1 MRMKRIVVACLFQI
15 VTLAVLCVAA
25 SATEGKGPVTG
36 RVDTVDDVEID
47 PGSIAKWTEAAL
59 SAQGEQLQTKYTAM
73 MDALKRDIAAG
84 VPAVDEQKKSAF
96 SDAHAAVAAVPPQPN
111 PNGLKCA
118 PPRYAPSH
126 KLYAEAQSNAVIAAA
141 SVLSDVDGFLASDK
155 LDVTMRKHALLA
167 HATPRGL
174 ALFAQQGK
182 DEEALVDE
190 LLGDDELIKQIMELG
205 GCYQGKYAQAMQ
217 IYKAIQK
224 ASTRANEGFF
234 QRYALASAMEHPDG
248 CITKAG
254 MTADE
259 VMVEIYLDYEK
270 AYLDGLLDPAFGTYS
285 DFNWRFVMYCSTV
298 EDMRWMR
305 AMLRNYRPDHITTPD
320 YQWRYCRIVRTDVP
334 YTSCVGRPVR
344 PDLNLT
350 RFQDFFLEGG
360 ICGPRCFTGK
370 LATSAFGIP
379 TRGARQAGHAA
390 MCHWTPDGWT
400 TVFGAHWTFNSHR
413 DICGLD
419 FSLEERARNA
429 TNEYMKV
436 LRAQWVGSAM
446 GEPNVSTMQY
456 GIGGGLW
463 NALGFYKKLAIVEE
477 ARIAELDLT
486 GSELAESNEPAES
499 PNSDWVA
506 GKSVVPAE
514 PPVPGIRLDEKD
526 KTIAFGA
533 DGVITIPPGAT
544 CSVTN
549 TAKILFMRTIDD
561 DGVQVHYSLG
571 GGQPELLKYDLEMPK
586 AGKYALTA
594 SVCTL
599 TVDREFMLRLNR
611 RTLID
616 IPLPY
621 TKGMWEDTKPAV
633 IELKEG
639 RNTLQFTA
647 ESPNKGFS
655 IKHFKLA
662 PVN

>member
-1 MRMKRIVVACLFQI
+1 MKIQRII
-15 VTLAVLCVAA
+15 VISSFAGVILAGHCNIALAQDK
-25 SATEGKGPVTG
+25 KGAVTG
-36 RVDTVDDVEID
+36 RVDTVNDVEID
-47 PGSIAKWTEAAL
+47 PGTTAKWSEAAL
-59 SAQGEQLQTKYTAM
+59 SAQGENLLAKFTAILA
-73 MDALKRDIAAG
+73 ALKQDISAA
-84 VPAVDEQKKSAF
+84 VPVVDEQMKTAF
-96 SDAHAAVAAVPPQPN
+96 MNAHAAVAAVPPQPN

-126 KLYAEAQSNAVIAAA
+126 KLYAEAQSNAVVAAA
-141 SVLSDVDGFLASDK
+141 SVLSDADGFLSSDK
-155 LDVTMRKHALLA
+155 LDIKMRKHALLA

-182 DEEALVDE
+182 EEEALIDE
-190 LLGDDELIKQIMELG
+190 LLGDDKLIKQILELG

-224 ASTRANEGFF
+224 ASPRAKDGFF
-234 QRYALASAMEHPDG
+234 QRFALASAMEHPDG
-248 CITKAG
+248 CITKEG
-254 MTADE
+254 MTAAE
-259 VMVEIYLDYEK
+259 VMVEVYLDYEK
-270 AYLDGLLDPAFGTYS
+270 AFLDGLLDPAFGTYS

-305 AMLRNYRPDHITTPD
+305 TMLRNYRPDHITTPG
-320 YQWRYCRIVRTDVP
+320 YQWRYCRIVKTDVP

-350 RFQDFFLEGG
+350 RFQDYFLEGG

-379 TRGARQAGHAA
+379 TRGARQTGHAA
-390 MCHWTPDGWT
+390 MCHWTPEGWT
-400 TVFGAHWTFNSHR
+400 VVFGAHWTFNSHR

-446 GEPNVSTMQY
+446 GEPQVQTMQY

-463 NALGFYKKLAIVEE
+463 NALAFYKKLAIVEA
-477 ARIAELDLT
+477 ARIAELELT

-506 GKSVVPAE
+506 GKSVVPDA
-514 PPVPGIRLDEKD
+514 PPVPSIRLDEKD

-533 DGVITIPPGAT
+533 DGVITIPPGAAH
-544 CSVTN
+544 SVTN
-549 TAKILFMRTIDD
+549 TAKIHFMRTIDD

-571 GGQPELLKYDLEMPK
+571 GGQPELLKYDLEAPK

-594 SVCTL
+594 KVCTL
-599 TVDREFMLRLNR
+599 TVDRDFMLRLNR
-611 RTLID
+611 RTLVD

-621 TKGMWEDTKPAV
+621 TKGMWEDTKPV
-633 IELKEG
+633 EVDLQEG
-639 RNTLQFTA
+639 RNSLQFTA
-647 ESPNKGFS
+647 KSPNKGFS
-655 IKHFKLA
+655 IKAFKLT